1 MNFSEKAQVLTRSTP
16 DKDHWGWTGGFKAID
31 RLGVPQIRYND
42 GPQGFRTMDY
52 NNVTGTSTAF
62 PSLLSLSMSWDRDL
76 VYAQGAAMGKEFF
89 DKGAHVMLGPG
100 MNVQRVQENG
110 RAFEYISGEDPVLGR
125 ELVPH
130 MVKGIQDQKV
140 LANAKHFVDNSQ
152 EDHRTTVSENVD
164 ERTNFEMYY
173 PPFQAAIDAN
183 VGSFMCSYNKVN
195 GDWSCENGEIIGTH
209 LRAYM
214 GFKGYVMSDWQ
225 ATHSVA
231 LDKGLD

>member
-1 MNFSEKAQVLTRSTP
+1 
-16 DKDHWGWTGGFKAID
+16 
-31 RLGVPQIRYND
+31 
-42 GPQGFRTMDY
+42 
-52 NNVTGTSTAF
+52 
-62 PSLLSLSMSWDRDL
+62 
-76 VYAQGAAMGKEFF
+76 MGQEFH

-110 RAFEYISGEDPVLGR
+110 RGFEYLSGEDPVVGR

-140 LANAKHFVDNSQ
+140 LANAKHFIDNSQ
-152 EDHRTTVSENVD
+152 ENNRTTVSENVD

-173 PPFQAAIDAN
+173 PPFQAAIDAD
-183 VGSFMCSYNKVN
+183 VASFMCSYNKVN

-209 LRAYM
+209 LRAFM

-231 LDKGLD
+231 LDKGLDQEMGRAPKYYNESSLEKFKGVPVDFSVYRIFYQLFDKGVLDDPRDDNVKKDVRTERAYLASV